1 MKTIEQLKAE
11 LNATPDGLLKKVLE
25 NNLKA
30 VTYSDE
36 VINTVLTVFNK
47 YTGKKI
53 GKVTLD
59 KINAELQQYYKDV
72 KVWFT
77 YNWDNT
83 VRQGI
88 KIYRHDATFPYLNG
102 HYDDVEIYSTDYNNN
117 RNLFDENSGLKE
129 LNRDNTRI
137 SGQVKYIDDVESYVS
152 KKTEQF
158 KAVKECVTQYEKLVK
173 DFRENGVKGI
183 AEFDS
188 ISAPYRIT
196 K

>member
-1 MKTIEQLKAE
+1 METIEQLKSE

-36 VINTVLTVFNK
+36 VINTVLTVFSK

-72 KVWFT
+72 RVWFT

-102 HYDDVEIYSTDYNNN
+102 RYDDVEIYSTDYNN

-137 SGQVKYIDDVESYVS
+137 SGQVKYIEDVESYVN

-183 AEFDS
+183 AEFNCISVPYS
-188 ISAPYRIT
+188 IT
-196 K
+196 E